1 MGITSG
7 QATKGVAVQIYDPTA
22 PAPVMNAGAMHRPD
36 TLEGR
41 SVAFLDNGWSAL
53 AIFRPEF
60 ERLLTRHHGVA
71 EVSHELI
78 PLATSA
84 PTSQLRAIADRADFA
99 VVALAN

>member
-1 MGITSG
+1 M
-7 QATKGVAVQIYDPTA
+7 QIYDPTA
-22 PAPVMNAGAMHRPD
+22 PAPTMNAGAIRRPG

-53 AIFRPEF
+53 AIFHAEF
-60 ERLLTRHHGVA
+60 QRLLEREHHVA
-71 EVSHELI
+71 EVSHDLI

-84 PTSQLRAIADRADFA
+84 PTSQLRAIAERADFA

>member
-1 MGITSG
+1 
-7 QATKGVAVQIYDPTA
+7 
-22 PAPVMNAGAMHRPD
+22 MNAGAVDRPG
-36 TLEGR
+36 TLEGQ

-53 AIFRPEF
+53 AIFRHEF
-60 ERLLTRHHGVA
+60 EGLLTGQHGVA
-71 EVSHELI
+71 EVSHDLI

>member
-1 MGITSG
+1 M
-7 QATKGVAVQIYDPTA
+7 D
-22 PAPVMNAGAMHRPD
+22 AGAIRRPG

-41 SVAFLDNGWSAL
+41 TVAFLDNGWSAL
-53 AIFRPEF
+53 AIFYGEF
-60 ERLLTRHHGVA
+60 ERLLKGEHGVA
-71 EVSHELI
+71 DVSHDPI